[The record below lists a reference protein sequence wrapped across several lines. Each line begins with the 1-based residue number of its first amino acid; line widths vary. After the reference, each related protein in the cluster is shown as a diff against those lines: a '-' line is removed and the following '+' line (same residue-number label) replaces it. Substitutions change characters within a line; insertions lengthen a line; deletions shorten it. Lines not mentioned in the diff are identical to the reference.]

1 MENCDFQREAA
12 VSGGVGFGETER
24 VRRLLSPREADL
36 SFDEEGL
43 RSFVPLVVASG
54 IAALVPGGR
63 VLDLF
68 CGVGG
73 CAIGFASAGK
83 RVVAFDIDGGRLARA
98 RANAAAMGVADRISF
113 VRGDAL
119 AALSGAPTLPVFMD
133 PPWGRHRD
141 RASRY
146 RLADFP
152 LDVCRLLE
160 TAMASSPLVVLKL
173 PWNFVVDDLRTLRA
187 DVEIDD
193 VFHPLSQTRPF
204 VRIARMRRQA

>member
-1 MENCDFQREAA
+1 MESCDFRREAA

-24 VRRLLSPREADL
+24 VRRLLSPREAGL

-54 IAALVPGGR
+54 IAALVPGER

-83 RVVAFDIDGGRLARA
+83 RVVAFDIDGGRLALA
-98 RANAAAMGVADRISF
+98 RANAAVMGVADRISF
-113 VRGDAL
+113 VQGDAL
-119 AALSGAPTLPVFMD
+119 AVLSGAPTLPVFMD

-141 RASRY
+141 RASIF
-146 RLADFP
+146 RLTDFP
-152 LDVCRLLE
+152 LDVRSLLE
-160 TAMASSPLVVLKL
+160 MAIASSPLVVLKL
-173 PWNFVVDDLRTLRA
+173 PWKFVTDDLDALRA

-193 VFHPLSQTRPF
+193 VFHPLSRARPF

>member
-1 MENCDFQREAA
+1 MESCDFRREAA

-24 VRRLLSPREADL
+24 VRRLLSPREAGL

-98 RANAAAMGVADRISF
+98 RANAAAMGVAERISF

-119 AALSGAPTLPVFMD
+119 AGLSGAPTLPVFMD

-146 RLADFP
+146 RLTDFP
-152 LDVCRLLE
+152 LDVCSLLE
-160 TAMASSPLVVLKL
+160 KALASSPLVVLKL
-173 PWNFVVDDLRTLRA
+173 PWNFVTDDLRTLRA

-204 VRIARMRRQA
+204 VRIARLRRQA